1 MLCSIPFIA
10 WDTGVY
16 VSSLSTH
23 HVLEES
29 SSPFFPPSAFLDITF
44 WFCGLWYPPKSKPYS
59 QKSLWY
65 VSKGSELEVWSPSFK
80 FRSHNLTSDTT
91 LDLTS
96 LWHIFTTCKFQ
107 IIILAL
113 IFPYIVL
120 SMKWGK
126 NMKIF
131 CKSYICFCFYYC
143 NLKVLKTLLRFFYT
157 SDSFQAN

>member
-1 MLCSIPFIA
+1 MWVLSPH
-10 WDTGVY
+10 TT
-16 VSSLSTH
+16 SLKNH
-23 HVLEES
+23 LH
-29 SSPFFPPSAFLDITF
+29 PFFPLLHSLASHSDSVVCDIH
-44 WFCGLWYPPKSKPYS
+44 LNPNLIH
-59 QKSLWY
+59 LWY
-65 VSKGSELEVWSPSFK
+65 VSKGSELEVWWPSFK

-107 IIILAL
+107 IIIVAL

-131 CKSYICFCFYYC
+131 CKSYICFCFYFC

-157 SDSFQAN
+157 SDQRGQK